1 MNADDYTYVGQ
12 VARVF
17 NDDESTLMQF
27 IEMIGEVLA
36 MAKGNGVAD
45 GGLIQIT
52 VSKATL
58 EEVYEALKARHAN

>member
-17 NDDESTLMQF
+17 NDDENILMQF
-27 IEMIGEVLA
+27 IEMVGEVLA
-36 MAKGNGVAD
+36 MASDNEVVG